1 MSQRVL
7 WRTVAAIAAA
17 HVGLVLLVWGV
28 LSWPAAGSQPA
39 PPTRRSEAPP
49 GPLPPS
55 VAVQRLAEALSNAAF
70 QSVSTLD
77 DAALTELV
85 KRASAWPEVV
95 YVSIEDGQG
104 KIIAHTDPA
113 RIGQTWSPPAAREGS
128 PGPGAYQEAIAPV
141 LGSEE
146 SGKPAPWAGTLRL
159 GFLAGPV
166 TAPVPPS
173 PARPVAPLRIAA
185 ALALA
190 AIAAIPVGTGLAK
203 LWGAAPVADGGVT
216 DLRRIRSLR
225 QARGVIA
232 HWMRE
237 TDLVRA
243 QLAGQREE
251 TQRLRF
257 EVTKAASHLSQAAAE
272 SEQLLTERAHWL
284 AERERL
290 SAELTD
296 RDRELEHTRLTLED
310 RASDAEGVRLLLES
324 EVADLRDEV
333 RHAHA
338 ALAGHPTVCREL
350 LKRELRQHQHR
361 AVAYISHAIR
371 GSLTSVLGF
380 STLLLRDVDR
390 PLTEDQRTSA
400 QHIHEAGAHLLRVVT
415 DLSDL
420 TQVEAGTA
428 ELRDEIV
435 DVTAVL
441 REVAATGPAALAR
454 DAGAVT
460 VVAPPDL
467 PPVRGNSRRLVQL
480 LLTLMQLPARHH
492 DDGPVELSARADDES
507 VTLIVTHHGI
517 GLSAEDL
524 PALFDPFSPIDAT
537 STLQDDG
544 RRLRLALARALATT
558 IGGSI
563 EVDGEASAGTTFT
576 VRVPVA
582 ADVSAAT

>member
-1 MSQRVL
+1 M
-7 WRTVAAIAAA
+7 
-17 HVGLVLLVWGV
+17 
-28 LSWPAAGSQPA
+28 
-39 PPTRRSEAPP
+39 
-49 GPLPPS
+49 
-55 VAVQRLAEALSNAAF
+55 
-70 QSVSTLD
+70 
-77 DAALTELV
+77 
-85 KRASAWPEVV
+85 
-95 YVSIEDGQG
+95 
-104 KIIAHTDPA
+104 
-113 RIGQTWSPPAAREGS
+113 
-128 PGPGAYQEAIAPV
+128 
-141 LGSEE
+141 
-146 SGKPAPWAGTLRL
+146 
-159 GFLAGPV
+159 
-166 TAPVPPS
+166 
-173 PARPVAPLRIAA
+173 ARPVAPFRVVV

-190 AIAAIPVGTGLAK
+190 ALAAIPVGAGLVK
-203 LWGAAPVADGGVT
+203 LGGGAGAAGEGAVT
-216 DLRRIRSLR
+216 DPRRIRNLG

-251 TQRLRF
+251 TQRLRL
-257 EVTKAASHLSQAAAE
+257 EVTQGARHLTQAAAR

-284 AERERL
+284 AERELL

-296 RDRELEHTRLTLED
+296 RDRELEGARAALED
-310 RASDAEGVRLLLES
+310 RASDADGVRLLLET
-324 EVADLRDEV
+324 EIAELRDEV

-338 ALAGHPTVCREL
+338 ALAGHPTVCREFL
-350 LKRELRQHQHR
+350 ERELRQHQHR

-380 STLLLRDVDR
+380 SKLLLRDGDR

-400 QHIHEAGAHLLRVVT
+400 QHIHEAGAHLLRVVN

-420 TQVEAGTA
+420 TQVEAGTV

-441 REVAATGPAALAR
+441 REVATAGPAVLAR
-454 DAGAVT
+454 DDPATIT

-467 PPVRGNSRRLVQL
+467 PPVRGNTRRLVQL
-480 LLTLMQLPARHH
+480 LLTLMQSWARHH
-492 DDGPVELSARADDES
+492 GDGPVEVTARADGEA
-507 VTLIVTHHGI
+507 VTFVVTHHGAS
-517 GLSAEDL
+517 LPAQDL
-524 PALFDPFSPIDAT
+524 PGLFDPFSPIDAT

-544 RRLRLALARALATT
+544 RRLRLALARALATS

-582 ADVSAAT
+582 ADVSAAA